1 VREEDT
7 GEREAGAHST
17 TPTNTV
23 RRDGPAREPSLSA
36 FWLQK
41 PSILRAC
48 VREEDAGEREAG
60 AHSTTPTYTVRR
72 DGPAREPSWSA
83 FWLQKPSILRACVR
97 EEDAGGR
104 EAGAPLDLKM
114 PLENGAPTKS
124 VCLLLQ
130 DLVQSCLHVVYVC
143 LFLQDLVQ
151 SCLVVRNILLV
162 CVLGTECIHNKGG
175 AHSSKTHLILIQA
188 CDPRPSRIGNLVS
201 VHPRCGGTCR
211 IGVLRARAGAHPPAP
226 ARNRTQGFAAARRC
240 RRTWDGIALAQTQ
253 TRASCVRQHA
263 TLNTKT
269 GRQRV
274 TAAALLR

>member
-1 VREEDT
+1 VLRE
-7 GEREAGAHST
+7 T
-17 TPTNTV
+17 TSRGLCGLVCPSRTV
-23 RRDGPAREPSLSA
+23 G
-36 FWLQK
+36 
-41 PSILRAC
+41 
-48 VREEDAGEREAG
+48 
-60 AHSTTPTYTVRR
+60 
-72 DGPAREPSWSA
+72 
-83 FWLQKPSILRACVR
+83 
-97 EEDAGGR
+97 
-104 EAGAPLDLKM
+104 
-114 PLENGAPTKS
+114 
-124 VCLLLQ
+124 
-130 DLVQSCLHVVYVC
+130 C
-143 LFLQDLVQ
+143 LFLRSPSRVPY
-151 SCLVVRNILLV
+151 RTELLPRAPKGRRT
-162 CVLGTECIHNKGG
+162 LGTECIHYKGG

-226 ARNRTQGFAAARRC
+226 ARNHTQGFAAARRC